1 LTAPEAGRGIGG
13 LAEQTTT
20 FVGLPR
26 DRFRILHVSTG
37 NVCRSPITERLTRH
51 FVRERLGI
59 LGGPLIIESA
69 GTWGHEGAPM
79 EANAETVLAD
89 FGADASG
96 FVGRELLDEHVIRA
110 DLVLTATRDHRAQVI
125 SMGHSAGLRTFT
137 LKELTR
143 LVNAIDPATL
153 PSLEEGVVA
162 RARALVRA
170 AAALR
175 GWLLAPT
182 AEADE
187 VYDPYGAPLTFF
199 RSIGDEIHQALDP
212 VVTALTGVPAR
223 T

>member
-1 LTAPEAGRGIGG
+1 M
-13 LAEQTTT
+13 
-20 FVGLPR
+20 GLPR
-26 DRFRILHVSTG
+26 DSFRILHVSTG

-51 FVRERLGI
+51 AVAERLGV
-59 LGGPLIIESA
+59 LGAASSWRARAPGATRAPPWRRTPRRSSRTSA
-69 GTWGHEGAPM
+69 RTRRL
-79 EANAETVLAD
+79 T
-89 FGADASG
+89 
-96 FVGRELLDEHVIRA
+96 GRELLDEHVIRA

-137 LKELTR
+137 LKEFTR

-153 PSLEEGVVA
+153 PPLEDGVVV

-187 VYDPYGAPLTFF
+187 VYDPYGAP
-199 RSIGDEIHQALDP
+199 
-212 VVTALTGVPAR
+212 
-223 T
+223 